1 MIKKTTREKK
11 KPGASIPCM
20 LKKQIMASLPRGKS
34 TLVTIEEKDLYSN
47 GSYQTDQEDFYIFYS
62 IPSANR

>member
-1 MIKKTTREKK
+1 MIKKTTRKK

-20 LKKQIMASLPRGKS
+20 LKKEIMASLPREKS
-34 TLVTIEEKDLYSN
+34 TLATIEQKDLYSN